1 MLFEAV
7 LVDDRTS
14 TGHPKQLVLL
24 SIATSSSQLSDQY
37 WSIFPF

>member
-7 LVDDRTS
+7 LVDDQTS
-14 TGHPKQLVLL
+14 TGHPEQPVLL
-24 SIATSSSQLSDQY
+24 SVATSSSQLSDQY